1 MSMSERSKRNE
12 MASRNVDDDAEHD
25 ETESQS
31 PGPGEAPENAQRER
45 KPGGAEGGESDAADA
60 APAAP
65 ADDSSPLGDTD
76 QHSSGGA

>member
-1 MSMSERSKRNE
+1 MSTSEQDTHNE
-12 MASRNVDDDAEHD
+12 TASRKVDDDAEHG
-25 ETESQS
+25 ETRRQT
-31 PGPGEAPENAQRER
+31 PGPGEASENAER
-45 KPGGAEGGESDAADA
+45 DRRPGGAEGGESDAADA